1 MCSSKETT
9 MKKIKEF
16 LSCISILFAVQLMIV
31 GYCNRENFWLMVGC
45 YFVAGILVSYYND
58 YMRNAE
64 R

>member
-1 MCSSKETT
+1 

-16 LSCISILFAVQLMIV
+16 LSCISILFAMHLMIV

-45 YFVAGILVSYYND
+45 YFVAGILASYYND
-58 YMRNAE
+58 YIRNAE

>member
-1 MCSSKETT
+1 MCSFKEKT

-16 LSCISILFAVQLMIV
+16 LSCMSILFAVHLMLV
-31 GYCNRENFWLMVGC
+31 GYCNRENFWLMMGC
-45 YFVAGILVSYYND
+45 YFVAGILCSYYND

>member
-1 MCSSKETT
+1 

-16 LSCISILFAVQLMIV
+16 LSCMSILFAVQLMIV
-31 GYCNRENFWLMVGC
+31 GYCNRENFLLMVGC
-45 YFVAGILVSYYND
+45 YFVAGFLVSCYND